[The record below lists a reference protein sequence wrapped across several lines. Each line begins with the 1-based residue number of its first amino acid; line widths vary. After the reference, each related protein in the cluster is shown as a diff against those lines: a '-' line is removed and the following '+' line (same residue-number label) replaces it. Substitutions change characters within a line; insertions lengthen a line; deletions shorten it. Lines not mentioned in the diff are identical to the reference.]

1 MKIIIGRTERVDLKA
16 LSLFGLDAKI
26 DTGAYTPSL
35 HCHNI
40 EVNEEENEVFFT
52 LLDPEHPEY
61 DGKRI
66 HFPISSLKNVKSSNG
81 TVEKRVFIYT
91 TITLFGEEYE
101 TDISLTDRSSMK
113 YPMLLGRDFLKNKF
127 IVDVSLQYQNKG
139 KNTC

>member
-1 MKIIIGRTERVDLKA
+1 MKKIIGRTERVDLKA

-35 HCHNI
+35 HCQNI
-40 EVNEEENEVFFT
+40 EVNEEKNEVFFT

-66 HFPISSLKNVKSSNG
+66 HFIISRLKNVKSSNG
-81 TVEKRVFIYT
+81 TVEKRVFIHT
-91 TITLFGEEYE
+91 TITLLGEEYE

-113 YPMLLGRDFLKNKF
+113 YPMLLGRDFLENNF
-127 IVDVSLQYQNKG
+127 IVDVSLAYQDREE
-139 KNTC
+139 